1 MCEAD
6 ERALDGL
13 LSESTAPEST
23 EPCGEAPVI
32 VDRLSA
38 ARGEAEEIQQAESE
52 PSIMGGI
59 ESVGRSTDSH
69 GEATEPSRPAEA
81 VRSERLL
88 RARRQLS
95 WKRRSRRAGHQA
107 ALAQAES
114 QNEAA
119 SAQAKAR
126 LEATTAQLAETAVLE
141 ATATAQ
147 EERDAVDASTKA
159 RSQIHMTLV
168 QTGTALQLTE
178 PEAFATRQR
187 AEVEARHE
195 ETSRASVAPL
205 EMVAVQLTE
214 ADCSVSASASASA
227 AASTSTSTSA
237 SASALNNT
245 TSARL
250 LDARQRLSAARARR
264 EAALAQLTETAV
276 EATATAQE
284 AADAS
289 PELQL
294 SRVPG
299 RPAPSLAS
307 RHRVAVVPSFQS
319 SARVQQRQWLS
330 TAVGPGEGSGWRPNG
345 DDEDNDEESRV

>member
-23 EPCGEAPVI
+23 EPCGEGLVI

-38 ARGEAEEIQQAESE
+38 AEGEVEEIQQAESE

-126 LEATTAQLAETAVLE
+126 LEATTAQLAETAVE

-330 TAVGPGEGSGWRPNG
+330 TAVGPGEGSGWRPNS